1 MKVYLNSLLCLLVL
15 AVFPLLAE
23 TNFEDYTVIT
33 SESVT
38 PITKDPIKIQLL
50 HEEESIQ
57 AGHPFWVALHL
68 DLEKGWHSYWKNP
81 GDAGMPTMVDWNLP
95 EGFKA
100 SPINW
105 PVPHRFSQDSLVG
118 FGYEDEALLLVEITP
133 PQTLALDQ
141 PIKLSADIRWL
152 VCSDSTCLPG
162 ETHVES
168 TFAVTGEA
176 PQVMNDSQPQFAKAR
191 SLLPQKN
198 ENIKAQRKND
208 LIQLTVSS
216 INSDSITHAYFCPE
230 ENEIIDGTKEI
241 VFSSTDA
248 QELTLALRDKTDQ
261 NTRLKGVLVLL
272 SNDKRLDAIE
282 LDLPIQNDSNTA
294 IGLADAPAVKEKSTD
309 LSVSDDNGFNGG
321 FGMALVLA
329 FVGGMI
335 LNLMPCVLPVL
346 SFKIL
351 SFVKMAGQSRSLT
364 FKHGMAFSW
373 GVLASFWVLAGALL
387 ILQAYGRSVGW
398 GFQLQEPIF
407 VAILAA
413 LLFVFGLSLFGVM
426 ELGTSITAW
435 AGNSQ
440 GRSESLTSS
449 FLSGV
454 LATAVATPCTG
465 PFLGSAVGFAVTLS
479 APLALLIFSAI
490 GIGMAF
496 PYLLLSAF
504 PSLLRFMPKPGNW
517 MITFKEIMGF
527 FMIATVLWLVWVFAA
542 QTSNVAL
549 LLLLASFFFLSIGT
563 WIYGKWGSPVKSRTT
578 RYISYTMT
586 SLLLVVSAYTIW
598 TASNMEDTTTSTTE
612 IASNWEEFNP
622 QRIEELQKQ
631 GIPVFVDFT
640 AKWCLI
646 CQTNHM
652 VLETDKVS
660 KKLDQMGVVRMK
672 ADWTKRDNMIA
683 GELRKF
689 GRNSVP
695 LYVLYGHEAG
705 EKPAVLPQVL
715 TPDVIIDNLELMK

>member
-23 TNFEDYTVIT
+23 TNSENYSVIT
-33 SESVT
+33 SESVV
-38 PITKDPIKIQLL
+38 PVAKDPVKIQIL

-57 AGHPFWVALHL
+57 PGRPFWVALHL
-68 DLEKGWHSYWKNP
+68 DLENGWHSYWKNP

-95 EGFKA
+95 EGFTA
-100 SPINW
+100 SAINW

-133 PQTLALDQ
+133 PKTLALDQ

-168 TFAVTGEA
+168 TFAVTSAA
-176 PQVMNDSQPQFAKAR
+176 PQTKTASQPQFAKAR

-198 ENIKAQRKND
+198 ETIKAERKSD
-208 LIQLTVSS
+208 LIQLTVSNV
-216 INSDSITHAYFCPE
+216 NSNAITHAYFCPE
-230 ENEIIDGTKEI
+230 ENEVIDGTKEI
-241 VFSSTDA
+241 VLSTTDA
-248 QELTLALRDKTDQ
+248 KELTLALRDKTDQ
-261 NTRLKGVLVLL
+261 NTHLKGVLVLV
-272 SNDKRLDAIE
+272 SNDKKLDAIE
-282 LDLPIQNDSNTA
+282 LDLPIQNSDNTA
-294 IGLADAPAVKEKSTD
+294 VGLADAPVVKEQFTN
-309 LSVSDDNGFNGG
+309 DNEFDGG

-346 SFKIL
+346 SFKIM
-351 SFVKMAGQSRSLT
+351 SFVKMAGQNRALT
-364 FKHGMAFSW
+364 FKHGVAFSW
-373 GVLASFWVLAGALL
+373 GVLVSFWALAGALL

-440 GRSESLTSS
+440 SRSESLTSS

-465 PFLGSAVGFAVTLS
+465 PFLGSAVGYAVTLS
-479 APLALLIFSAI
+479 APLALLIFTAI
-490 GIGMAF
+490 GVGMAF

-504 PSLLRFMPKPGNW
+504 PALLRFMPKPGNW

-549 LLLLASFFFLSIGT
+549 ILLLASFFFLSIGT

-578 RYISYTMT
+578 RYISYAIT
-586 SLLLVVSAYTIW
+586 SLLLITSGYTIW
-598 TASNMEDTTTSTTE
+598 VASNMEDTTSTTE
-612 IASNWEEFNP
+612 VASNWEEFNP

-652 VLETDKVS
+652 VLETDNVS

-672 ADWTKRDNMIA
+672 ADWTKRDSMIA
-683 GELRKF
+683 EELRKF

-715 TPDVIIDNLELMK
+715 TPDVIIDNLNFMK